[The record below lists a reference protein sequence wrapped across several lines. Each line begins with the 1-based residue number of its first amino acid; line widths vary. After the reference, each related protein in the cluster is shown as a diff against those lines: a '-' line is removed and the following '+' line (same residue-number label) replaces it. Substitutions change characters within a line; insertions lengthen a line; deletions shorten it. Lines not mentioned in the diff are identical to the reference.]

1 MEGGGPMKGNYG
13 NNISNSSFNITSK
26 TFRKG
31 LKKEYQSIRMV
42 LKPNNFL
49 D

>member
-1 MEGGGPMKGNYG
+1 MEGIYG
-13 NNISNSSFNITSK
+13 IYYISNSSFDITNK

-42 LKPNNFL
+42 LKPNKL
-49 D
+49 GLRCT